1 MKARGKR
8 EVPPESQTMG
18 TPSIS
23 VVFDKLRYGRGQYGG
38 MVLPH

>member
-23 VVFDKLRYGRGQYGG
+23 VVFDKFGYGCGQYGD